1 MNKTKSTV
9 SVEVPCLAKPL
20 KNALKPKKFRVFSP
34 GPNWAVVIVNSCK
47 SKNEIANQ
55 KFDLNLL

>member
-1 MNKTKSTV
+1 MNKINKTV

-20 KNALKPKKFRVFSP
+20 KNALKPKKFRIFSP

-47 SKNEIANQ
+47 SEDEIVNQ